1 MVLLRAFGHLLI
13 FFQVDGKYIV
23 LIGDVFL
30 SSMNLLQLSVALMSV
45 RRVCQAKIWG
55 SKLLYVD

>member
-1 MVLLRAFGHLLI
+1 MVLLRAFGHLSI
-13 FFQVDGKYIV
+13 FFHVDGKYIV

-30 SSMNLLQLSVALMSV
+30 SSMNLLQLSGALVNV
-45 RRVCQAKIWG
+45 RRVCQANIWG

>member
-13 FFQVDGKYIV
+13 FFHTDGKHIV
-23 LIGDVFL
+23 LISDVFL
-30 SSMNLLQLSVALMSV
+30 SSLNLLQLSVALMNV
-45 RRVCQAKIWG
+45 RRVCQANIWG